1 MSSKISLKTKIK
13 FPNVVNYLLMLGDGR
28 ICFSS
33 VNDIYILNKN
43 TFAPDII
50 EEKAHKKG
58 INSLSQLEDGKLVS
72 CASEPFLNI
81 YNIEEKSLSLHQKI
95 DVLSNIPKDLTKKF
109 KYLFQATELINK
121 DLAICGFFPVLTFF
135 EYNSLK
141 ELYDFKY
148 YIYNPKDE
156 TIKYFKQI
164 NENQIILV
172 AYKTYNSI
180 GHMGT
185 HTKFKLCDLE
195 KKEIREK
202 SIITSVGKFVGDSM
216 CKISEN
222 YLAIGVH
229 KSILIIDLKKLKKIE
244 KYEIKDFFQNL
255 CFFNNYLFCGS
266 DQGIIYKYIINEDI
280 NGDKLELKDKI
291 KLGED
296 MYINSL
302 IKLNKKTMVLTQGT
316 TIFIYNLNEI

>member
-1 MSSKISLKTKIK
+1 MSNKMSLKTKIE
-13 FPNVVNYLLMLGDGR
+13 FPNVAYYLLLLGDGR

-33 VNDIYILNKN
+33 ANDIYILNKN
-43 TFAPDII
+43 TFAPDIK
-50 EEKAHKKG
+50 EENAHKKQ

-72 CASEPFLNI
+72 CADEPFLNI

-95 DVLSNIPKDLTKKF
+95 DVISNIPKDLTKKF
-109 KYLFQATELINK
+109 KYLFKATELINK
-121 DLAICGFFPVLTFF
+121 ELAICGFFPVLTFF

-148 YIYNPKDE
+148 YIDNPTGE

-172 AYKTYNSI
+172 TYKTYKSI
-180 GHMGT
+180 HRGT

-202 SIITSVGKFVGDSM
+202 SIITNVGKFVAESM

-244 KYEIKDFFQNL
+244 KYEIDDFFQNL
-255 CFFNNYLFCGS
+255 CVFNNYLFCGS
-266 DQGIIYKYIINEDI
+266 DKGIIYKYIINEDI
-280 NGDKLELKDKI
+280 KGNKMELKEKI
-291 KLGED
+291 KLGKSR
-296 MYINSL
+296 YINSL
-302 IKLNKKTMVLTQGT
+302 IKLNKKTMVLAQGK
-316 TIFIYNLNEI
+316 TIFIYSLNEI